1 MDPILKQQLLAF
13 ILGGSFLSTIT
24 GFVTL
29 KYTKKQAEAKA
40 LSSVQD
46 VYQELIADLRADKEA
61 MKKDKVESETRWTI
75 RIEKLESNQQSQDK
89 KIADNEKE
97 IADLKRFKC
106 INLSCNNRKSMKHY
120 AHILICTASLA
131 CACSFCGC
139 RATYQNDSSTQEQTR
154 LSISDSALRIRTEDA
169 CSRFKLNQEEA
180 GKGWKVKVNF
190 DTSKPADP
198 ETGLSPISNIE
209 IEGNEKTVK
218 TLLQEDDTIHVSESQ
233 ETKNDLTLQQ
243 SKQSASH
250 KDAGSSVAAGIDNGI
265 QYGLI
270 IGIPIILIIL
280 TLIIHARFKQ
290 KDPSK

>member
-1 MDPILKQQLLAF
+1 
-13 ILGGSFLSTIT
+13 
-24 GFVTL
+24 
-29 KYTKKQAEAKA
+29 
-40 LSSVQD
+40 
-46 VYQELIADLRADKEA
+46 
-61 MKKDKVESETRWTI
+61 
-75 RIEKLESNQQSQDK
+75 
-89 KIADNEKE
+89 
-97 IADLKRFKC
+97 
-106 INLSCNNRKSMKHY
+106 MKHY

-250 KDAGSSVAAGIDNGI
+250 SCRNRQRDPVWPDHRNPYYSYHLNINHPCKIQAKGSIKVK
-265 QYGLI
+265 YG
-270 IGIPIILIIL
+270 
-280 TLIIHARFKQ
+280 
-290 KDPSK
+290 S

>member
-1 MDPILKQQLLAF
+1 MHTFLFVLPALHALVLFVVAVLLIKTIVALK
-13 ILGGSFLSTIT
+13 SKPVFLSQTQLYASE
-24 GFVTL
+24 L
-29 KYTKKQAEAKA
+29 KMPAPDSNLIKKKQ
-40 LSSVQD
+40 
-46 VYQELIADLRADKEA
+46 
-61 MKKDKVESETRWTI
+61 
-75 RIEKLESNQQSQDK
+75 
-89 KIADNEKE
+89 
-97 IADLKRFKC
+97 
-106 INLSCNNRKSMKHY
+106 
-120 AHILICTASLA
+120 
-131 CACSFCGC
+131 
-139 RATYQNDSSTQEQTR
+139 
-154 LSISDSALRIRTEDA
+154 
-169 CSRFKLNQEEA
+169 

>member
-1 MDPILKQQLLAF
+1 
-13 ILGGSFLSTIT
+13 
-24 GFVTL
+24 
-29 KYTKKQAEAKA
+29 
-40 LSSVQD
+40 
-46 VYQELIADLRADKEA
+46 
-61 MKKDKVESETRWTI
+61 
-75 RIEKLESNQQSQDK
+75 
-89 KIADNEKE
+89 
-97 IADLKRFKC
+97 
-106 INLSCNNRKSMKHY
+106 MKHY

-218 TLLQEDDTIHVSESQ
+218 TLLQEDDTYLRVKKRRMISRFSKANSQ
-233 ETKNDLTLQQ
+233 PPTKMPAVL
-243 SKQSASH
+243 
-250 KDAGSSVAAGIDNGI
+250 
-265 QYGLI
+265 
-270 IGIPIILIIL
+270 
-280 TLIIHARFKQ
+280 
-290 KDPSK
+290 

>member
-1 MDPILKQQLLAF
+1 
-13 ILGGSFLSTIT
+13 
-24 GFVTL
+24 
-29 KYTKKQAEAKA
+29 
-40 LSSVQD
+40 
-46 VYQELIADLRADKEA
+46 
-61 MKKDKVESETRWTI
+61 
-75 RIEKLESNQQSQDK
+75 
-89 KIADNEKE
+89 
-97 IADLKRFKC
+97 
-106 INLSCNNRKSMKHY
+106 MKHY

-169 CSRFKLNQEEA
+169 APDSNLIKKKRAKA
-180 GKGWKVKVNF
+180 GKSKLTS

>member
-1 MDPILKQQLLAF
+1 
-13 ILGGSFLSTIT
+13 
-24 GFVTL
+24 
-29 KYTKKQAEAKA
+29 
-40 LSSVQD
+40 
-46 VYQELIADLRADKEA
+46 
-61 MKKDKVESETRWTI
+61 
-75 RIEKLESNQQSQDK
+75 
-89 KIADNEKE
+89 
-97 IADLKRFKC
+97 
-106 INLSCNNRKSMKHY
+106 MKHY

-290 KDPSK
+290 KDTSK

>member
-1 MDPILKQQLLAF
+1 
-13 ILGGSFLSTIT
+13 
-24 GFVTL
+24 
-29 KYTKKQAEAKA
+29 
-40 LSSVQD
+40 
-46 VYQELIADLRADKEA
+46 
-61 MKKDKVESETRWTI
+61 
-75 RIEKLESNQQSQDK
+75 
-89 KIADNEKE
+89 
-97 IADLKRFKC
+97 
-106 INLSCNNRKSMKHY
+106 MKHY
-120 AHILICTASLA
+120 AHILICTACLA
-131 CACSFCGC
+131 CTFLFMVAVLLIKTIV
-139 RATYQNDSSTQEQTR
+139 APQEQTR

-169 CSRFKLNQEEA
+169 CSRFNLNQEEA

-243 SKQSASH
+243 SKQSTFH

-265 QYGLI
+265 KYGLI

>member
-1 MDPILKQQLLAF
+1 
-13 ILGGSFLSTIT
+13 
-24 GFVTL
+24 
-29 KYTKKQAEAKA
+29 
-40 LSSVQD
+40 
-46 VYQELIADLRADKEA
+46 
-61 MKKDKVESETRWTI
+61 
-75 RIEKLESNQQSQDK
+75 
-89 KIADNEKE
+89 
-97 IADLKRFKC
+97 
-106 INLSCNNRKSMKHY
+106 MKHY

-198 ETGLSPISNIE
+198 ETGLSPI
-209 IEGNEKTVK
+209 EGNEKTVK

>member
-1 MDPILKQQLLAF
+1 MHTFLFVLPALHALVLFVVAVLLIKTIVALK
-13 ILGGSFLSTIT
+13 SKPVFLSQTQLYASE
-24 GFVTL
+24 L
-29 KYTKKQAEAKA
+29 KMPAPDSNLIKKK
-40 LSSVQD
+40 
-46 VYQELIADLRADKEA
+46 RA
-61 MKKDKVESETRWTI
+61 
-75 RIEKLESNQQSQDK
+75 
-89 KIADNEKE
+89 
-97 IADLKRFKC
+97 
-106 INLSCNNRKSMKHY
+106 
-120 AHILICTASLA
+120 
-131 CACSFCGC
+131 
-139 RATYQNDSSTQEQTR
+139 
-154 LSISDSALRIRTEDA
+154 
-169 CSRFKLNQEEA
+169 
-180 GKGWKVKVNF
+180 
-190 DTSKPADP
+190 ADP

>member
-1 MDPILKQQLLAF
+1 MHTFLFVLPALHALVLFVVAVLLIKTIVALK
-13 ILGGSFLSTIT
+13 SKPVFLSQTQLYASE
-24 GFVTL
+24 L
-29 KYTKKQAEAKA
+29 KMPAPDSNLIKKKRAKA
-40 LSSVQD
+40 GKS
-46 VYQELIADLRADKEA
+46 
-61 MKKDKVESETRWTI
+61 
-75 RIEKLESNQQSQDK
+75 KL
-89 KIADNEKE
+89 
-97 IADLKRFKC
+97 
-106 INLSCNNRKSMKHY
+106 
-120 AHILICTASLA
+120 
-131 CACSFCGC
+131 
-139 RATYQNDSSTQEQTR
+139 
-154 LSISDSALRIRTEDA
+154 
-169 CSRFKLNQEEA
+169 
-180 GKGWKVKVNF
+180 
-190 DTSKPADP
+190 SKPADP

>member
-1 MDPILKQQLLAF
+1 MHTFLFVLPALHALVLFVVAVLLIKTIVALK
-13 ILGGSFLSTIT
+13 SKPVFLS
-24 GFVTL
+24 
-29 KYTKKQAEAKA
+29 Q
-40 LSSVQD
+40 
-46 VYQELIADLRADKEA
+46 
-61 MKKDKVESETRWTI
+61 
-75 RIEKLESNQQSQDK
+75 
-89 KIADNEKE
+89 
-97 IADLKRFKC
+97 
-106 INLSCNNRKSMKHY
+106 
-120 AHILICTASLA
+120 
-131 CACSFCGC
+131 
-139 RATYQNDSSTQEQTR
+139 TQ
-154 LSISDSALRIRTEDA
+154 ALRIRTEDT
-169 CSRFKLNQEEA
+169 CSRFNLNQEEA

-265 QYGLI
+265 KYGLI

-290 KDPSK
+290 KDSSK

>member
-1 MDPILKQQLLAF
+1 MHTFLFVLPALHALVLFVVAVLLIKTIVALK
-13 ILGGSFLSTIT
+13 SKPVFLS
-24 GFVTL
+24 
-29 KYTKKQAEAKA
+29 Q
-40 LSSVQD
+40 
-46 VYQELIADLRADKEA
+46 
-61 MKKDKVESETRWTI
+61 
-75 RIEKLESNQQSQDK
+75 
-89 KIADNEKE
+89 
-97 IADLKRFKC
+97 
-106 INLSCNNRKSMKHY
+106 
-120 AHILICTASLA
+120 
-131 CACSFCGC
+131 
-139 RATYQNDSSTQEQTR
+139 TQ
-154 LSISDSALRIRTEDA
+154 LYVSDEDA
-169 CSRFKLNQEEA
+169 CSLFNLNQEEA
-180 GKGWKVKVNF
+180 GKDWKVKVNF

-265 QYGLI
+265 QYGLT

-290 KDPSK
+290 KDSSK

>member
-1 MDPILKQQLLAF
+1 
-13 ILGGSFLSTIT
+13 
-24 GFVTL
+24 
-29 KYTKKQAEAKA
+29 
-40 LSSVQD
+40 
-46 VYQELIADLRADKEA
+46 
-61 MKKDKVESETRWTI
+61 
-75 RIEKLESNQQSQDK
+75 
-89 KIADNEKE
+89 
-97 IADLKRFKC
+97 
-106 INLSCNNRKSMKHY
+106 MKHY

-154 LSISDSALRIRTEDA
+154 LSISDSALRIRTEDT
-169 CSRFKLNQEEA
+169 CSRFNLNQEEA
-180 GKGWKVKVNF
+180 NF

>member
-1 MDPILKQQLLAF
+1 
-13 ILGGSFLSTIT
+13 
-24 GFVTL
+24 
-29 KYTKKQAEAKA
+29 
-40 LSSVQD
+40 
-46 VYQELIADLRADKEA
+46 
-61 MKKDKVESETRWTI
+61 
-75 RIEKLESNQQSQDK
+75 
-89 KIADNEKE
+89 
-97 IADLKRFKC
+97 
-106 INLSCNNRKSMKHY
+106 MKHY
-120 AHILICTASLA
+120 AHILICTACLA
-131 CACSFCGC
+131 CTCSFYGC
-139 RATYQNDSSTQEQTR
+139 RTTYQNDSSTQEQTR

-169 CSRFKLNQEEA
+169 CSRFN
-180 GKGWKVKVNF
+180 WKVKVNF

-243 SKQSASH
+243 SKQSTFH

-265 QYGLI
+265 KYGLI

>member
-1 MDPILKQQLLAF
+1 MKLHKLVTALVLAVLALPLSAGAAAHRAAPLKV
-13 ILGGSFLSTIT
+13 G
-24 GFVTL
+24 
-29 KYTKKQAEAKA
+29 
-40 LSSVQD
+40 D
-46 VYQELIADLRADKEA
+46 
-61 MKKDKVESETRWTI
+61 
-75 RIEKLESNQQSQDK
+75 
-89 KIADNEKE
+89 
-97 IADLKRFKC
+97 
-106 INLSCNNRKSMKHY
+106 
-120 AHILICTASLA
+120 
-131 CACSFCGC
+131 
-139 RATYQNDSSTQEQTR
+139 
-154 LSISDSALRIRTEDA
+154 
-169 CSRFKLNQEEA
+169 
-180 GKGWKVKVNF
+180 KGWKVKVNF

-243 SKQSASH
+243 RKQSASH

-290 KDPSK
+290 KDSSK